1 MVKPAA
7 QHDGQLGAEARKIPE
22 SVGGG
27 FWVGR
32 VHGFV
37 VEGNGE
43 SLSLPL
49 PKVSRILPATYARL
63 RLRCKACGW
72 LRPSPPQRQEPGAEP
87 QSRFRV
93 MRSGARNLSAVRMR
107 SSVILG
113 GSIFPDARSTQPRP
127 VLKSSRSALNTVMSP
142 ACGAVNSIV
151 KSRTLRQVSQGKI
164 GHIRRCWNVRF
175 ARAHR
180 REGRDARR
188 A

>member
-49 PKVSRILPATYARL
+49 PKVSRILPATYARGFGFVAKL
-63 RLRCKACGW
+63 ADGFV
-72 LRPSPPQRQEPGAEP
+72 Q
-87 QSRFRV
+87 
-93 MRSGARNLSAVRMR
+93 ARHS
-107 SSVILG
+107 
-113 GSIFPDARSTQPRP
+113 ARSRGQNRNPGS
-127 VLKSSRSALNTVMSP
+127 K
-142 ACGAVNSIV
+142 
-151 KSRTLRQVSQGKI
+151 
-164 GHIRRCWNVRF
+164 
-175 ARAHR
+175 
-180 REGRDARR
+180 
-188 A
+188 